1 MSTTRQIP
9 SEYLAFDYGFSGE
22 DAPTEPQPVV
32 VQQPVVDDD
41 LRSKLDAVLALL
53 ESGQAVST
61 NPDLEAKLR
70 EDIHKLEA
78 IIIPLLNNLL
88 KTADKD
94 YIYWKNRAPIIQMM
108 IDQVLTIT
116 RES

>member
-1 MSTTRQIP
+1 MTTTRPIP
-9 SEYLAFDYGFSGE
+9 SEYLGFDYGFSGE

-41 LRSKLDAVLALL
+41 LRSKLDTVLALL

-61 NPDLEAKLR
+61 NPELEAKLR
-70 EDIHKLEA
+70 EDIRKLEA

-88 KTADKD
+88 KTADKE
-94 YIYWKNRAPIIQMM
+94 YIFWPNRKPIIEQQ
-108 IDQVLTIT
+108 IQRVLEIT
-116 RES
+116 RV